1 MFGIVQVAVIGAGRM
16 GIRIA
21 KLFSEQYDVIIFDS
35 NIDNINTSII
45 DSSDIKIVKN
55 LSEIKNAAI
64 VIECINENMQ
74 DKLTL
79 YSKIEDIVNKN
90 TILATNT
97 SSLSINEMAAS
108 LLFKERFIGMHF
120 MNPPDKNQLVEIIK
134 SNYTNENVYSFI
146 VDMCKKLNKICI
158 NVKDSPC
165 FIVNKLLI
173 PMINEAAKLLD
184 NGIATKED
192 IDKAME
198 IGAAHP
204 IGPLALADMIGI
216 DIIVNI
222 LDNLNKSSDTKIYH
236 PSPLLLNMVK
246 LNHLGKKT
254 KKGFYSY

>member
-1 MFGIVQVAVIGAGRM
+1 MFGVVQVAVIGAGRM

-21 KLFSEQYDVIIFDS
+21 KLFSEEYDVLLFDS
-35 NIDNINTSII
+35 NITNIDTTII
-45 DSSDIKIVKN
+45 QDSDVKIVTDLN
-55 LSEIKNAAI
+55 DVKNAAI
-64 VIECINENMQ
+64 VIECINENIQ
-74 DKLTL
+74 DKLSL
-79 YSKIEDIVNKN
+79 YSVLEDLISKN
-90 TILATNT
+90 TIIATNT

-120 MNPPDKNQLVEIIK
+120 MNPPDKNLLVEIIK
-134 SNYTNENVYSFI
+134 SNYTNENVYRFI
-146 VDMCKKLNKICI
+146 TDMCNKLNKICI

-184 NGIATKED
+184 NKIATKED

-222 LDNLNKSSDTKIYH
+222 LDNLNKASDLKIYH
-236 PSPLLLNMVK
+236 PSRLLLEMVK
-246 LNHLGKKT
+246 SNHLGKKT

>member
-1 MFGIVQVAVIGAGRM
+1 MLGVVQVAVIGAGRM

-21 KLFSEQYDVIIFDS
+21 KIFSEQYDVILFDS
-35 NIDNINTSII
+35 NIKSIDTSII
-45 DSSDIKIVKN
+45 DTSDIKIAKK
-55 LSEIKNAAI
+55 LSEVKNAAI
-64 VIECINENMQ
+64 VIECITENMS
-74 DKLTL
+74 DKLSL
-79 YSKIEDIVNKN
+79 YSELEEIVNKN
-90 TILATNT
+90 TIIATNT
-97 SSLSINEMAAS
+97 SSLSIKEMATS

-120 MNPPDKNQLVEIIK
+120 MNPPDKNQLVEVIE
-134 SNYTNENVYSFI
+134 SNYTNNNVYLFV

-158 NVKDSPC
+158 KVKDSPC

-173 PMINEAAKLLD
+173 PMINEAANLLY

-222 LDNLNKSSDTKIYH
+222 LDNLNKSTDSKIYH